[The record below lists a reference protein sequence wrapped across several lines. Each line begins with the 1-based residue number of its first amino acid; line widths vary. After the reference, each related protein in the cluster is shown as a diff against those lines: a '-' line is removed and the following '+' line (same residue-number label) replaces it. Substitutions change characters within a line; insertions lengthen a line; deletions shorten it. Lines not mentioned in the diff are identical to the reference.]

1 MRVHLRQEPLP
12 QLRESPAGAS
22 VVSLNGAKVEA
33 WAFSPNNVLSWED
46 GAGHTAWLLFMSLS
60 GGPIIMG
67 NVLKPDQAPPS
78 GTNLPALYTRSLYL
92 PTCGSLHS

>member
-1 MRVHLRQEPLP
+1 MITGGVGDA
-12 QLRESPAGAS
+12 AGSS

-46 GAGHTAWLLFMSLS
+46 GAGHTAWLLFMSLA
-60 GGPIIMG
+60 GGPVIMG

-78 GTNLPALYTRSLYL
+78 GECLGFKASPFSAQ
-92 PTCGSLHS
+92 

>member
-1 MRVHLRQEPLP
+1 MAAMGDA
-12 QLRESPAGAS
+12 AGSS

-46 GAGHTAWLLFMSLS
+46 GAGHTAWLLFMSLA
-60 GGPIIMG
+60 GGPVIMG

-78 GTNLPALYTRSLYL
+78 GEGFEGLGFSASRIRV
-92 PTCGSLHS
+92 